1 MGTHMWTG
9 VNPPVSRR
17 GRRMSLELP
26 PGVPPIPLN
35 PKDAEFLQQRQRNLG
50 SPPQPPHP
58 PPRELSFFPYLPT
71 PFSVAAAAAAA
82 TTTTT
87 ASAATNS
94 ETAVPRTSMSDIIV
108 TANGIPLDV
117 AAGQPLPATLGHF
130 GRLAAAVAA
139 DQEQRKSAPLPDF
152 GDGSGS
158 KEGGGA
164 KEVLRGDS
172 PEPLR
177 VRSPGSLRE
186 LSRSP
191 QAHKPTLSPQ
201 AHKPT
206 KSPQEAQASED
217 ERRFSHEPW
226 NWKLGSASEKEVR
239 GQEEGESADKGEPA
253 DRSERPADDKIEHR
267 GPQEQ
272 KMSESLVA

>member
-50 SPPQPPHP
+50 SPPQPPPHP

-94 ETAVPRTSMSDIIV
+94 ETAVPRTSVSIHIVPTIYFILPPMSV
-108 TANGIPLDV
+108 
-117 AAGQPLPATLGHF
+117 
-130 GRLAAAVAA
+130 
-139 DQEQRKSAPLPDF
+139 
-152 GDGSGS
+152 
-158 KEGGGA
+158 
-164 KEVLRGDS
+164 
-172 PEPLR
+172 
-177 VRSPGSLRE
+177 
-186 LSRSP
+186 
-191 QAHKPTLSPQ
+191 
-201 AHKPT
+201 
-206 KSPQEAQASED
+206 
-217 ERRFSHEPW
+217 
-226 NWKLGSASEKEVR
+226 
-239 GQEEGESADKGEPA
+239 
-253 DRSERPADDKIEHR
+253 
-267 GPQEQ
+267 EQ
-272 KMSESLVA
+272 KSLEELILNIFCTKLKLPK